1 MKAMKNWLHSKEIE
15 IALIGDVNEIED
27 DEDSIR
33 SSCTSQFKVVE
44 NEDVCGARKY
54 A

>member
-15 IALIGDVNEIED
+15 ITLIGEVNEIED
-27 DEDSIR
+27 DEE
-33 SSCTSQFKVVE
+33 SSCYCTSQFKVVE